1 MKPML
6 KATFFPLENT
16 PSVAANTDITMPLQI
31 ISDYILRFMHNNKD
45 AKLFEAKERLEKK
58 ITLFIADGYD
68 EQRLRG
74 ALSAATSS
82 HTREAFLAA
91 IQF

>member
-6 KATFFPLENT
+6 KATFFPLENA

-31 ISDYILRFMHNNKD
+31 ISDYMLRFMHNNKD

-68 EQRLRG
+68 ERRLRG